1 MRIIKIFISIIF
13 LINYGT
19 AVYADESSEQFP
31 VPEILKHNVEFWKKI
46 YTEIPMNSGLLHDRD
61 YPLII
66 YKKLTG
72 DVGSQKIKT
81 EKENILQYLNNINT
95 QPKSAWT
102 ENEKR
107 IFELFVQY
115 ADTSALSD
123 AADRLRFQLG
133 QADRFREGL
142 ARSGMYLDTIRAIF
156 NQYGVPTRLA
166 YLPHVE
172 SSFNTA
178 AYSKVGAAGLWQ
190 FMRGTGKLF
199 GMRIDYTIDERRD
212 PIKASI
218 AAARYLSGAY
228 KELKSWPL
236 AITSYNHGIYGMKK
250 AVAMT
255 GSSDIGFI
263 IKNYDSKSFKFA
275 STNFYSCFLAASEIA
290 ENYKTYFPSVNLSPA
305 VKFNDITLDHFISP
319 DVLCKYLK
327 VQRQNLITFNPAI
340 RPVIF
345 EQNKKLPKGF
355 TIHIPADLKSENTT
369 VALAQIPDSL
379 KANEPERPQY
389 YRVNKGDNLYAI
401 ASRLG
406 VPVKVLAN
414 ENDITKYNKLHSG
427 QVLRVPSHKI
437 QAGSPSVLDT
447 SNIATASVSENQQD
461 SSDAAIEMAQAEAQQ
476 VLPPEETSPAEKN
489 KESAPI
495 PKETLKPPK
504 PAPEEKIKTEKPKEE
519 SMTDSIKDIAL
530 TSAVEEKSSAP
541 TERPAVNSNFDISL
555 YNLDVTL
562 STVGTSAEITVS
574 IDETIGHYADWLGI
588 PTSKI
593 RKLNDM
599 GRNSDIRVNRHI
611 SIPIDNK
618 DALEKFVSSRLEY
631 HMAIEEDFY
640 SQYKISE
647 VKAHTVKKGE
657 SLWDICNG
665 GDSPLP
671 LWLFKKYNQQL
682 DLSKLMP
689 ETTVWIPSIEEKTEE
704 DLKNETTVKD
714 QSRYS
719 PFIQPV
725 REVLETVKRV
735 P

>member
-1 MRIIKIFISIIF
+1 MFKTIIIVTF
-13 LINYGT
+13 LMNIGNG
-19 AVYADESSEQFP
+19 YADESNEQFP
-31 VPEILKHNVEFWKKI
+31 VPEILKQNVEFWKKI
-46 YTEIPMNSGLLHDRD
+46 YTEVPMSCGVLHDRD

-66 YKKLTG
+66 YKKLA
-72 DVGSQKIKT
+72 DVSSQRIKA
-81 EKENILQYLNNINT
+81 EKEKILQCINNINT
-95 QPKSAWT
+95 QPQSAWT
-102 ENEKR
+102 EDEKR
-107 IFELFVQY
+107 IFELFKQN
-115 ADTSALSD
+115 ADTSLLSD

-133 QADRFREGL
+133 QSDRFREGL
-142 ARSGMYLDTIRAIF
+142 ERSGMYLDTIRAIF
-156 NQYGVPTRLA
+156 SQYGVPPRLA

-218 AAARYLSGAY
+218 AAARYLSDAY

-236 AITSYNHGIYGMKK
+236 AITSYNHGLYGMKR
-250 AVAMT
+250 AVNAT

-263 IKNYDSKSFKFA
+263 IKNYNSKSFKFA

-290 ENYKTYFPSVNLSPA
+290 ENYKTYFPSVNLLPSA
-305 VKFNDITLDHFISP
+305 KFNDITLDHYISP

-327 VQRQNLITFNPAI
+327 IQRQSLITFNPAI
-340 RPVIF
+340 RPVVF
-345 EQNKKLPKGF
+345 EQNKKLPQGF
-355 TIHIPADLKSENTT
+355 TIHIPADRKSEIIDL
-369 VALAQIPDSL
+369 ALAQIPDSL

-389 YRVNKGDNLYAI
+389 YRVNKGDNLYTI

-406 VPVKVLAN
+406 VPVKMLAN
-414 ENDITKYNKLHSG
+414 ENDITKYNKLRSG
-427 QVLRVPSHKI
+427 QILRVPAH
-437 QAGSPSVLDT
+437 QAQNAPLTVVET
-447 SNIATASVSENQQD
+447 STTSTALRSDSQQA
-461 SSDAAIEMAQAEAQQ
+461 SNDAAIEMAQAEAQQ
-476 VLPPEETSPAEKN
+476 TLPPEEIPPAEKN
-489 KESAPI
+489 KDVATNT
-495 PKETLKPPK
+495 KEAVKPSK
-504 PAPEEKIKTEKPKEE
+504 PAKPSPQEIKPDKVKEDLL
-519 SMTDSIKDIAL
+519 TDSLKEIAL
-530 TSAVEEKSSAP
+530 APAVDDKQYTP
-541 TERPAVNSNFDISL
+541 TERPTVTSNFDISL

-562 STVGTSAEITVS
+562 SPVGTSAEITVS

-640 SQYKISE
+640 SQYKVSD
-647 VKAHTVKKGE
+647 VKPRTVKKGE

-665 GDSPLP
+665 GESPLP

-689 ETTVWIPSIEEKTEE
+689 ETTVWIPVIEDRTEE
-704 DLKNETTVKD
+704 DLENDAPVKNP
-714 QSRYS
+714 SRYS
-719 PFIQPV
+719 PFVQQI
-725 REVLETVKRV
+725 REVLKTVKRV